1 MLLRQAPSVHNYQ
14 LRPGN
19 QHVSA
24 VHRPVVRASAAST
37 APPGQQQQQQS
48 HDAGSSSISP
58 EQRKKVSFVSLGCPK
73 NVVDGE

>member
-1 MLLRQAPSVHNYQ
+1 MLARQPPSVHSSQ
-14 LRPGN
+14 LRGGK
-19 QHVSA
+19 QHSSA

-48 HDAGSSSISP
+48 EGVDSA
-58 EQRKKVSFVSLGCPK
+58 EQQRKKVSFVSLGCPK